1 MMVKMLFAGVILV
14 AASAAPAQSVQ
25 QGAIGFASQDA
36 RSGRSETQL
45 RGALFGSATSG
56 EVEMTAAGR
65 KERDSQRRVVTIEST
80 AEGALLTGAG
90 ILSAAPH
97 LVQLPVCAEDDGRPS
112 FDCQI
117 IKKRQKSR

>member
-1 MMVKMLFAGVILV
+1 MMVKRLFAGVILV
-14 AASAAPAQSVQ
+14 AASVAQAQSVQ
-25 QGAIGFASQDA
+25 QGAIGTDAQDA

-45 RGALFGSATSG
+45 RGALFGSAMAG
-56 EVEMTAAGR
+56 EAEMQGAGR
-65 KERDSQRRVVTIEST
+65 KQRESQRRVADEST

>member
-1 MMVKMLFAGVILV
+1 MTVKRLLAGVILI
-14 AASAAPAQSVQ
+14 AASIAPAQSIQ
-25 QGAIGFASQDA
+25 QGAIGTVAQDA

-45 RGALFGSATSG
+45 RGALFGSAMAG
-56 EVEMTAAGR
+56 EAEMQGAGR
-65 KERDSQRRVVTIEST
+65 KQRESQRRVADEST

-117 IKKRQKSR
+117 IRKRQKSR